1 MDKSIYVTDLAPGDT
16 VAEETF
22 LLADVRRGQARNG
35 PYVKLVLQDAT
46 GRLDGVVWSPLA
58 ESCQDLATGDLVR
71 LSGAVTS
78 FQNASQVRV
87 ERIRTLAPEEH
98 DGDLTPYLPS
108 ANQAPEDM
116 FEAIDNLVLEH
127 IEHKPLRTLVRK
139 ILSDKDIRPRLLAA
153 PGAKTVHHAYVGGL
167 LEHTLAVA
175 RLCLEACRVHAH
187 LDRQILLAG
196 AVLHDLGK
204 AWELTS
210 ELACDYTDEGRLLGH
225 VNLSLE
231 VLEPFLAKAKD
242 LEPEI
247 KLHLKHL
254 VVSHH
259 GEHEFGAAVRP
270 KTPEAF
276 VLHFMDNLDSKL
288 NQAAG
293 PLSEL
298 EDGAASRW
306 TPFQRFLDRQLYK
319 ADRVPSKADPD
330 NKRSAPE
337 NQCSL
342 PLKG

>member
-1 MDKSIYVTDLAPGDT
+1 MEKTQYVTDIAPGDT
-16 VAEETF
+16 VAEQPF

-35 PYVKLVLQDAT
+35 PYVKLVLQDNT
-46 GRLDGVVWSPLA
+46 GRVDAVIWSPLA
-58 ESCQDLATGDLVR
+58 ESCPDLAAGNLALV
-71 LSGAVTS
+71 SGAVTS

-87 ERIRTLAPEEH
+87 ERIRPLSLE
-98 DGDLTPYLPS
+98 DLGNDLSPFLPS
-108 ANQAPEDM
+108 SSQAPEDM
-116 FEAIDNLVLEH
+116 LEALDDMVLEH
-127 IEHKPLRTLVRK
+127 IEHKPLKTLVRK
-139 ILSDKDIRPRLLAA
+139 VLSDKTVKPRLLAA

-175 RLCLEACRVHAH
+175 RLCMEACRVHPR

-196 AVLHDLGK
+196 AILHDLGK

-231 VLEPFLAKAKD
+231 VLEPFFIKAKD

-247 KLHLKHL
+247 ILHLKHL

-293 PLSEL
+293 PLAEL
-298 EDGAASRW
+298 DDDGPHW

-319 ADRVPSKADPD
+319 AVRVPSKTDLE
-330 NKRSAPE
+330 NKNSAPE
-337 NQCSL
+337 NQCLL